1 MSRLARSADG
11 TALLGNEEGYVP
23 LAAADPSLK
32 TIQDALTRAAQ
43 GTLPSPTA
51 APATPV
57 APADISFAAPL
68 EQYGKLWGIGLNYA
82 EHAADLDEDHP
93 DEPASFMKPASAA
106 IGPGGPI
113 RLPDPAITERV
124 TAEAELAVVL
134 GRTCRD
140 VSPAEASDV
149 IAGYVPVIDM
159 TAEDILEQNPRYLTR
174 SKSFDT
180 FLVFGQSIHTTDEID
195 NLESVRVRTI
205 VNGETT
211 AENVIENM
219 RHPPETL
226 VSVHSSVMTLEP
238 GDVISTGTPGAEP
251 IKPGDRVTAVVD
263 GVGSVSADVVGSQN

>member
-1 MSRLARSADG
+1 MSRLARTADG
-11 TALLGNEEGYVP
+11 TPLLGNEEGYIP

-32 TIQDALTRAAQ
+32 TMQDALTRAAQ
-43 GTLPSPTA
+43 GTLPSPA
-51 APATPV
+51 EAPATPI
-57 APADISFAAPL
+57 APESISFAAPL

-82 EHAADLDEDHP
+82 EHAFDLDEDHP

-106 IGPGGPI
+106 TGPAGPI
-113 RLPDPAITERV
+113 RLPDPAITDRV

-134 GRTCRD
+134 GQTCRD
-140 VSPAEASDV
+140 VSPADASAV

-180 FLVFGQSIHTTDEID
+180 FLIFGPSILTTDEID
-195 NLESVRVRTI
+195 DLDSVRVRTI
-205 VNGETT
+205 VNDEII
-211 AENVIENM
+211 AENAIENM

-238 GDVISTGTPGAEP
+238 GDVISTGTPGAAP
-251 IKPGDRVTAVVD
+251 IKPGDRVTAAVD
-263 GVGSVSADVVGSQN
+263 GVGSVSADVVGSRD